1 MNQALSDEQGQ
12 PRRSALGEVRVV
24 DLASGIA
31 GPMAAMF
38 LADFG
43 AEVVKVEPP
52 GGHPD
57 RDRPGFAMWNRNKRG
72 FVAEPH
78 TPAGRQ
84 RLAALLAGADVCV
97 HGGSDD
103 HLAPLCRPEAACAA
117 NPSLVYLSVTPY
129 LGATPWA
136 GGEESPGLLAGAG
149 GIALRQSSFDGGPV
163 DAVFPHV
170 AYVQAIWAAAAGMAA
185 LVERQRSGHG
195 QHVTVGGVH
204 ATMVSSTGSLVIDP
218 SVPEVPASYGPGGP
232 GPMYSRYRCSD
243 GRWIFLATLIPKFQ
257 RAALSA
263 LGLEDIAADERIGGE
278 LERML
283 TPANRSW
290 VRARFEETFASRSSD
305 EWLAVLRRAD
315 VPAGPLLERQDW
327 LDSPEVDA
335 IGMRLELDDPH
346 LGKVA
351 MPANPINLA
360 GTPVRFERPAPAPGA
375 DEVDL
380 QTWTARPAPN
390 RPAPGGP
397 GPLAG
402 IRILDLGAILAGPY
416 AGTLLAELGADVIK
430 VEVPAGDSWRVRGM
444 PYIRGQRGVAVDL
457 SCDAGRQAFAAM
469 VRSAEVVID
478 NYRAGV
484 LARLQIDYEHLR
496 AVKDDIITLSITAFG
511 EDSPFAGEPAF
522 DPLLQARSGMM
533 TAQGG
538 DSEPVLFTVPIN
550 DVTTAA
556 LAALTAVV
564 SIFHRRRRGEG
575 QRASLTLAGT
585 ATLAQC
591 EELIQAERRPPALRG
606 GRDFPGPS
614 ALDRY
619 YQTRDGWVRIQADPG
634 AGPAQL
640 QACGLVNGPLPEGEA
655 ARVQALSDAFAAAG
669 RDESVAA
676 LRAAGVPAVAARR
689 VGELVEDPE
698 YRQWQVF
705 DRLERAGMDPLTV
718 PGRYARFSRTQRGDL
733 LIPPGVGEH
742 TREVLAGCGV
752 EEDLIA
758 EMLAGGALRQG
769 QPIVYRSFSAYR

>member
-1 MNQALSDEQGQ
+1 MNHTFSDEQDQ
-12 PRRSALGEVRVV
+12 PQRSALGGVRVV
-24 DLASGIA
+24 DLSSGIA

-57 RDRPGFAMWNRNKRG
+57 RDRPGFAMWNRNKVG
-72 FVAEPH
+72 FVAEPDS
-78 TPAGRQ
+78 PAGRE
-84 RLAALLAGADVCV
+84 RLAALLAGADMCV

-103 HLAPLCRPEAACAA
+103 HLAPLCRPEVACAA
-117 NPSLVYLSVTPY
+117 NPSLVYLSVPPY

-136 GGEESPGLLAGAG
+136 GGRESPGLLAAAG

-163 DAVFPHV
+163 DPVFPHV
-170 AYVQAIWAAAAGMAA
+170 VYTQAIWAATAGLAA
-185 LVERQRSGHG
+185 LVERQGSGHG

-204 ATMVSSTGSLVIDP
+204 ATMVSATGSMVVDP
-218 SVPEVPASYGPGGP
+218 SVPEVPVSYGPGGP
-232 GPMYSRYRCSD
+232 GAMYSRYRCGD
-243 GRWIFLATLIPKFQ
+243 GRWVFLATLIPKFQ
-257 RAALSA
+257 RTALTV
-263 LGLEDIAADERIGGE
+263 LGLEDLLADDRIGGE
-278 LERML
+278 VERML
-283 TPANRSW
+283 APANRSW
-290 VRARFEETFASRSSD
+290 VRARFEQTFASRSSD
-305 EWLAVLRRAD
+305 DWLSALRTAG
-315 VPAGPLLERQDW
+315 VPAGPLLERRDW

-380 QTWTARPAPN
+380 QTWTARPAPGG
-390 RPAPGGP
+390 PVQAGP

-430 VEVPAGDSWRVRGM
+430 VEVPAGDSWRERGM

-457 SCDAGRQAFAAM
+457 SCDAGRDAFAAM

-484 LARLQIDYEHLR
+484 LARLRIDHDHLR
-496 AVKDDIITLSITAFG
+496 AVRDDIISLSITAFG
-511 EDSPFAGEPAF
+511 DDSPFAGEPAF

-556 LAALTAVV
+556 LAALTAVATV
-564 SIFHRRRRGEG
+564 FHRRRTGEG
-575 QRASLTLAGT
+575 QRAWLTLAGT

-591 EELIQAERRPPALRG
+591 EELIQAEGRPPARRG

-614 ALDRY
+614 ALDRHY
-619 YQTRDGWVRIQADPG
+619 RTRDGWVRIQADPA
-634 AGPAQL
+634 AGPGQL
-640 QACGLVNGPLPEGEA
+640 QACGLLHGPLPEAEP
-655 ARVQALSDAFAAAG
+655 ARAQALEGAFAAVG
-669 RDESVAA
+669 RDEAVRA
-676 LRAAGVPAVAARR
+676 LSAAGVPAVATRR
-689 VGELVEDPE
+689 VGELLDDPE
-698 YRQWQVF
+698 YQQWQVF
-705 DRLERAGMDPLTV
+705 DRLERAGMGPVAV
-718 PGRYARFSRTQRGDL
+718 PSRYARFSRTQRRDL
-733 LIPPGVGEH
+733 LVPPGVGEH

-752 EEDLIA
+752 GEDLIA
-758 EMLAGGALRQG
+758 EMLAAGALRQG
-769 QPIVYRSFSAYR
+769 QPIVHRSFAAYR